1 MKDKTFY
8 RDFFNDKEMIFYKN
22 IDDLSEKIMKYNNNT
37 EAKKIAEN
45 GKKKY
50 TKYFNSNLVADFI
63 ISKTLVKYSKN
74 RFLWD
79 K

>member
-1 MKDKTFY
+1 MV
-8 RDFFNDKEMIFYKN
+8 FYKN
-22 IDDLSEKIMKYNNNT
+22 IDDLSEKIMKYKNGS
-37 EAKKIAEN
+37 ESKKIAEN

-63 ISKTLVKYSKN
+63 LTKTLGKNSKN
-74 RFLWD
+74 KFIWN